1 MQAHDYACFFWKRSE
16 FRNKQAKS
24 DTLLLLE
31 ITQSAHHF
39 ELVIDEFGLLT
50 HTHKDATDV
59 DFLACA
65 APVID
70 WVAIWIHCFFCEKRW
85 RQTFDLPHSKHFGR
99 IETLH
104 QYLGLLDAAPGHHES
119 QAAHLILLNLSILK
133 NINSAFVEF
142 AIVLFFYLVYF
153 VQSAFSSSKQNI

>member
-1 MQAHDYACFFWKRSE
+1 MKAHDYACFFWKRSE

-31 ITQSAHHF
+31 VAQSAHHF
-39 ELVIDEFGLLT
+39 ELVIDKFGLLT

-59 DFLACA
+59 DLPACA

-104 QYLGLLDAAPGHHES
+104 QYFGLLDAAPGHHES
-119 QAAHLILLNLSILK
+119 QAAHLILLHLSIFK

-153 VQSAFSSSKQNI
+153 VHSAFSSSRQNI

>member
-1 MQAHDYACFFWKRSE
+1 MLAVVLHQVVASLPRLQSIHTLILNYPHVVQAHDYACFFWKRSE

-70 WVAIWIHCFFCEKRW
+70 
-85 RQTFDLPHSKHFGR
+85 
-99 IETLH
+99 
-104 QYLGLLDAAPGHHES
+104 
-119 QAAHLILLNLSILK
+119 
-133 NINSAFVEF
+133 
-142 AIVLFFYLVYF
+142 
-153 VQSAFSSSKQNI
+153 